1 MKLQHK
7 IAAAYIATLGIAVT
21 GTTIGL
27 LLGRHYQQKAL
38 TSWGAVVQEYT
49 LLHQLQFKILY
60 NRPAQQLSPYLQD
73 RVGFQ
78 QAIAAFLSRLKEI
91 DGMLAEYQRTN
102 RSFSEADLLL
112 LRNYRQT
119 VAAFAQRL
127 EVFGATVAPLTTLPQ
142 QTPAAERALIE
153 LTKSPE
159 FIRFTEIQ
167 RPLMDLID
175 RTQDKVNH
183 AKIEL
188 LRAESLRTQTAS
200 YSLLLSVAIASLT
213 GIHLSRAIARQ
224 QLDWEAERASNQ
236 QRLQESYIRL
246 QIAMEVGNMGTWDWQ
261 PHTNQ
266 VAFNR
271 EWKAM
276 LGYAEHE
283 IGNSVEEW
291 QNRVHPDD
299 IDSALAEIGQHI
311 REETPAYEKEH
322 RLRCKDGAY
331 KWILARGQVIERDA
345 QGQPLRFLGVHYD
358 ISERKAAEIALGEL
372 SQQLKKAQEV
382 AHLGHWSVDIANQK
396 ITWSEEVFRIF
407 GLDPRQ
413 KEPSFEQYL
422 ALLHPDDAQ
431 EFQDR
436 MTKAAQ
442 GFAQDFDCRI
452 RRPDGEIRH
461 INSHTELQYHNGE
474 VVQIFGTLMDIT
486 DRVQA
491 EATRRESEEKLR
503 SLFDLCP
510 LGIVLNDMQGQFTE
524 ANPAALKIT
533 GYPLAE
539 LKQLSYWDLTPS
551 DYTEAEARQ
560 LESLNTIGRYGPY
573 RKEYIHKQGYRF
585 PVEMTGV
592 RVTGSDGQQY
602 IWSIIADITERQE
615 AENRLRESEGIWR
628 TLVDVTPAAV
638 AMFDTQMRYLVANQA
653 WYKEYGLENQE
664 IIGRSHYEIFPD
676 IPQSWK
682 DTHARCLTG
691 VTERSEAEFWPRTDG
706 GGDWI
711 CWEIRPWIDRHGNI
725 GGLLLYT
732 EKITKRKEA
741 EIQLSELS
749 QQLKK
754 AQEVAQLGHWSF
766 DLIGQ
771 KITWSEEVFRIFGLD
786 PHQGEPSF
794 EENLQ
799 LYHPGD
805 RDFFLARI
813 AEANQGIPQNF
824 DARIVRPSG
833 EIRYLNARIEVE
845 LRDGF
850 VMRMFGIVIDIT
862 DRKTE
867 EALRASV
874 AQTRALLE
882 AIPDMML
889 RYNDSYIIV
898 DYKPAKYQKPGF
910 YIEADKETDISHR
923 NPISK
928 SEEFLGKPID
938 EILPDFLAKQ
948 CIQAIDMALLTG
960 KTQEIEYDLL
970 MPDGM
975 HSYEARFIQ
984 CAVDEVF
991 CMIRDISDRKQAE
1004 AQLQSLLSR
1013 TQLLNSISTEI
1024 RNSLDLETILDR
1036 AVNAIFVELKVDIC
1050 TFAWYRRELN
1060 PPLWEVHKEQ
1070 KIPAINSWLGT
1081 YNIEQFPELFSR
1093 VLEEQ
1098 IYSCDFR
1105 GAEDTNLKAFCQESH
1120 ITFYLSIPIQIG
1132 EQIGGFEL
1140 GRIGSDRPW
1149 QDDEIALLQSI
1160 GTQVAIAIQQA
1171 QLYQES
1177 QAKTQELQKAYH
1189 DLQATQMQLI
1199 QAEKMSSLGQL
1210 VAGVA
1215 HEINNPVSFI
1225 YGNLTPISDYTD
1237 DLLSLLE
1244 LYQECYP
1251 QPPEEINN
1259 LIADID
1265 LDFLVEDL
1273 PRTIKSM
1280 KNGAE
1285 RIRDIVKSLRTFSR
1299 LDEAD
1304 LKAVDLHENI
1314 DSTLVILQNRFNGKS
1329 GKLPINVVKNYGNL
1343 PLFECY
1349 IGLLNQVL
1357 MNLLV
1362 NAIQAIEERQEIEPN
1377 PEYTGQVTISTNLNS
1392 DQGVSISVSISV
1404 KDNGIGMSPE
1414 VQAQIFNPF
1423 FTTKPVGQG
1432 TGMGLPT
1439 SYQIVTKNHQG
1450 DLSFTSVLG
1459 EGTEFIIQ
1467 LPFR

>member
-7 IAAAYIATLGIAVT
+7 IAAAYIVTLGIAVT

-27 LLGRHYQQKAL
+27 LVGRHYQQKAL
-38 TSWGAVVQEYT
+38 ASWDAVLEEYT
-49 LLHQLQFKILY
+49 LLNQLQFKILHS
-60 NRPAQQLSPYLQD
+60 RPTKQLLPFLQD
-73 RVGFQ
+73 PQGFDE
-78 QAIAAFLSRLKEI
+78 AIAAFQGRLKEI
-91 DGMLAEYQRTN
+91 ETMLEKYQQLDTVDN
-102 RSFSEADLLL
+102 QSAQQRSLFYDYPQTIADFSQKLNVFAT
-112 LRNYRQT
+112 T
-119 VAAFAQRL
+119 V
-127 EVFGATVAPLTTLPQ
+127 E
-142 QTPAAERALIE
+142 
-153 LTKSPE
+153 S
-159 FIRFTEIQ
+159 
-167 RPLMDLID
+167 
-175 RTQDKVNH
+175 
-183 AKIEL
+183 
-188 LRAESLRTQTAS
+188 LRAEANQSNIAEQELINLTQSSEFLRFIEFPDQLVDLTSQTAQNLNRAEWELLQAEKFRAQIATT
-200 YSLLLSVAIASLT
+200 SLLISMAIAALAAIS
-213 GIHLSRAIARQ
+213 LSRAFAKRCGCNIARQ
-224 QLDWEAERASNQ
+224 QLAWEEERASNQ

-261 PHTNQ
+261 PQTNQ

-276 LGYAEHE
+276 LGYAEDE
-283 IGNSVEEW
+283 IGNSVAEW
-291 QNRVHPDD
+291 QNRVHPED
-299 IDSALAEIGQHI
+299 IESALAEIGQHI
-311 REETPAYEKEH
+311 RGEVPIYEKEH
-322 RLRCKDGAY
+322 RLRCKDGTY

-358 ISERKAAEIALGEL
+358 VSERKAAEIALREL
-372 SQQLKKAQEV
+372 SQQLKKAQEI
-382 AHLGHWSVDIANQK
+382 AHLGHWSVDIASQK

-407 GLDPRQ
+407 GLDPHQ

-422 ALLHPDDAQ
+422 GLLHPDDAQ

-436 MTKAAQ
+436 MTKAVQ

-452 RRPDGEIRH
+452 LRPDGEIRH
-461 INSHTELQYHNGE
+461 INSHTELQYENGE
-474 VVQIFGTLMDIT
+474 VVQIFGTLIDIT
-486 DRVQA
+486 D
-491 EATRRESEEKLR
+491 
-503 SLFDLCP
+503 
-510 LGIVLNDMQGQFTE
+510 
-524 ANPAALKIT
+524 
-533 GYPLAE
+533 
-539 LKQLSYWDLTPS
+539 
-551 DYTEAEARQ
+551 
-560 LESLNTIGRYGPY
+560 
-573 RKEYIHKQGYRF
+573 
-585 PVEMTGV
+585 
-592 RVTGSDGQQY
+592 
-602 IWSIIADITERQE
+602 RQE
-615 AENRLRESEGIWR
+615 AENRVRESEGIWR
-628 TLVDVTPAAV
+628 ILVDVTPAAV

-653 WYKEYGLENQE
+653 WYQEYGLENQE

-676 IPQSWK
+676 VPQSWK
-682 DTHARCLTG
+682 ETHARCLTG
-691 VTERSEAEFWPRTDG
+691 VTERCEADFWPRADG
-706 GGDWI
+706 SGDWI

-725 GGLLLYT
+725 GGLLMYT

-741 EIQLSELS
+741 EIKLSELS

-754 AQEVAQLGHWSF
+754 AQEVAHLGYWSF
-766 DLIGQ
+766 DIPSQ

-786 PHQGEPSF
+786 PHQGEPTF

-833 EIRYLNARIEVE
+833 EIRYVNARIEVD

-850 VMRMFGIVIDIT
+850 VVRMFGIIIDIT

-898 DYKPAKYQKPGF
+898 DCKPAKSQKPGF

-923 NPISK
+923 NPVSK

-948 CIQAIDMALLTG
+948 SIQAIDMALLTG

-1013 TQLLNSISTEI
+1013 TQLLNYISTEI

-1050 TFAWYRRELN
+1050 TFAWYRQELN
-1060 PPLWEVHKEQ
+1060 PPIWEVHKEQ
-1070 KIPAINSWLGT
+1070 KIPAINSWLGI
-1081 YNIEQFPELFSR
+1081 YNIAEFPELFSR
-1093 VLEEQ
+1093 ILEEQ

-1105 GAEDTNLKAFCQESH
+1105 VSEDTKLKKFCQESH
-1120 ITFYLSIPIQIG
+1120 INFYLSIPIQIG
-1132 EQIGGFEL
+1132 KQIGGFEL
-1140 GRIGSDRPW
+1140 GRISSDRPW

-1189 DLQATQMQLI
+1189 DLQATQIQLI

-1237 DLLSLLE
+1237 DLLSLLQ

-1251 QPPEEINN
+1251 EPPEEINN
-1259 LIADID
+1259 LSADID
-1265 LDFLVEDL
+1265 LNFLVEDL

-1304 LKAVDLHENI
+1304 LKAVNLHENI

-1329 GKLPINVVKNYGNL
+1329 GKSPINVVKNYGNL

-1362 NAIQAIEERQEIEPN
+1362 NAIQAIEERQAIETN
-1377 PEYTGQVTISTNLNS
+1377 PEYTGQVTITTTMNS
-1392 DQGVSISVSISV
+1392 DQGVSISV

-1414 VQAQIFNPF
+1414 VQAKIFNPF

-1450 DLSFTSVLG
+1450 ELSFISVLG